1 MRKTDAQLQ
10 RDVCDEL
17 RWDPSVVSAEI
28 GVASKDGVI
37 TLTGQVDSFAK
48 KNAAVRAAERVGG
61 VRAIAEDVTV
71 VIPASLTR
79 TDADLAHVVANSLR
93 WDVQVPDEKIKAR
106 VDDGWVWLDGEVDWQ
121 FQSRAA
127 ERAVRNLTGIRGV
140 SNMVRV
146 KQHASAPDVK
156 HRIEDAIK
164 RHAELDSQQ
173 IQVDATDGK
182 VTLRGKVRSWTERQ
196 DAELAAWSAPGVS
209 MVDDELVVRI

>member
-10 RDVCDEL
+10 RDVSDEL

-156 HRIEDAIK
+156 HRIEEALK